1 MGIRLKN
8 KLKTVLNGKELTVQ
22 DIMIELKKEDRR
34 KYSFTSNSIAQTL
47 TKKKEFVKCGFD
59 SKRQVAIWT
68 ISGE

>member
-1 MGIRLKN
+1 MGIRLQN
-8 KLKTVLNGKELTVQ
+8 KLKTILADKELTVQ
-22 DIMIELKKEDRR
+22 EIAEYLKREDRR